1 VNIVEFEPKQLQ
13 GQYCLSPFVSI
24 SVDISGQVS
33 LCGCSDWQPTKIG
46 NIFDHSIQEL
56 LGGELAQQI
65 RASISDGSYRYCNE
79 KTCGIINNNQLNY
92 RGTLPPE
99 VVPLIDDSSAW
110 IMPSEIVLA
119 GDLTCNLSCPSCRK
133 QVIRLQDQER
143 QQQIDLGQL
152 LADNLFGQPSNR
164 PINLTL
170 STSGEI
176 FASSFLMQFVSSIDT
191 DNFPGLNLRLQTNGL
206 LAPANWKK
214 LGRAA
219 DHVSQVTV
227 TFDASTADTY
237 QLLRRGGDWQK
248 LLASLE
254 FFQDLKK
261 TTGMRFHTRMVAQQA
276 NWREIVEFYD
286 LSREY
291 TADRVEYVRLTDWGT
306 YGSEFASQDVF
317 DPVHPEHHQA
327 QELLTTVSKRP
338 FAWFGGDLHANK

>member
-1 VNIVEFEPKQLQ
+1 VNIVEFGSKQLQ

-24 SVDISGQVS
+24 SIDISGQVS
-33 LCGCSDWQPTKIG
+33 LCGCSDWQPTQIG
-46 NIFDHSIQEL
+46 NIFDSSIEQL
-56 LGGELAQQI
+56 LSSELAQQI
-65 RASISDGSYRYCNE
+65 RASIADGSYRYCNE

-92 RGTLPPE
+92 RGSLPPE

-110 IMPSEIVLA
+110 IMPNEIVLA

-133 QVIRLQDQER
+133 QVIRLQDQDR
-143 QQQIDLGQL
+143 QQQIDLGQR
-152 LADNLFGQPSNR
+152 LADNLFGQSSDR

-176 FASSFLMQFVSSIDT
+176 FASSFLMQFLSSIDT
-191 DNFPGLNLRLQTNGL
+191 EKFPALNLRLQTNGL
-206 LAPANWKK
+206 LAAANWKK

-237 QLLRRGGDWQK
+237 QLLRRGGDWNR

-291 TADRVEYVRLTDWGT
+291 TADRVEYVRITDWGT
-306 YGSEFASQDVF
+306 YGSEFAKHDVF